1 MTVNEGSS
9 TQKGEPLTNFN
20 EILERLMLATRAP
33 NQSELARMLGLD
45 PQAVTNARARGRVP
59 SKWIILAAV
68 KYDISADWLLFGIG
82 PMKLQQKPRSPS
94 NGEADSSCPSL
105 SSCVNVDL
113 LTAIIEAVEEGL
125 DELCIRLPPVKKAE
139 LISLLYDYFSKS
151 DEDVQTEVIH
161 RYLRLVK

>member
-1 MTVNEGSS
+1 MASDSS
-9 TQKGEPLTNFN
+9 LNNHDDKSFINFD
-20 EILERLMLATRAP
+20 EVLKRLMLATQAP
-33 NQSELARMLGLD
+33 NQTELARMFGLG
-45 PQAVTNARARGRVP
+45 PQAITSARARGRVP